1 MIPKALSLALV
12 APALAAGALVISAS
26 PALAHEPLVAILSGA
41 NEVDAGDPGTTGL
54 ATVEVEA
61 ETGEVCTQVT
71 SNVEGAT
78 AMHIHKGAAGTN
90 GPVVVPLDSETI
102 NGPRTC
108 VLVATDLAKAIVA
121 NPAGFYV
128 NIHTAEKPGGATRGQ
143 LTSVVVVGAGLS
155 GASG

>member
-1 MIPKALSLALV
+1 MIPKALSIALV

-26 PALAHEPLVAILSGA
+26 PAFAHETFIAILSGA
-41 NEVDAGDPGTTGL
+41 NEVPPGDPGTIGT
-54 ATVEVEA
+54 ATVEVEV
-61 ETGEVCTQVT
+61 ETGEVCTEVT

-78 AMHIHKGAAGTN
+78 DMHLHKGAAGTN
-90 GPVVVPLDSETI
+90 GPVVVSLDARTI

-128 NIHTAEKPGGATRGQ
+128 NIHTAARPAGATRGQ
-143 LTSVVVVGAGLS
+143 LAVLVVTGQ
-155 GASG
+155 

>member
-1 MIPKALSLALV
+1 MIPKVLSIAFV

-26 PALAHEPLVAILSGA
+26 PAFAHDTFIAILSGA
-41 NEVDAGDPGTTGL
+41 NEVDAGDPGTTGV

-90 GPVVVPLDSETI
+90 GPVVVPLDPTTI
-102 NGPRTC
+102 NGARTC
-108 VLVATDLAKAIVA
+108 VLVATELAKAIVA
-121 NPAGFYV
+121 NPAEFYV
-128 NIHTAEKPGGATRGQ
+128 NIHTAAKPGGATRGQ
-143 LTSVVVVGAGLS
+143 LAPAVLVGAGLS